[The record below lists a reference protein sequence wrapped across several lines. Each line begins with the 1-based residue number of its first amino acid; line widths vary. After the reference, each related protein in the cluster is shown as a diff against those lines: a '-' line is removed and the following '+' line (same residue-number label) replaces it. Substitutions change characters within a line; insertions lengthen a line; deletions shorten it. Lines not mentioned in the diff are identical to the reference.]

1 MHQAANPEHQLRG
14 EEPERR
20 CCNDGHR
27 QGEDQKRRH
36 PLILLG
42 ICTAL
47 LAATMLGSERA
58 MTALAS
64 ALIAAIVLSLFEL
77 YKLPTR

>member
-1 MHQAANPEHQLRG
+1 
-14 EEPERR
+14 
-20 CCNDGHR
+20 
-27 QGEDQKRRH
+27 
-36 PLILLG
+36 
-42 ICTAL
+42 
-47 LAATMLGSERA
+47 MLGSERA